1 MEPAIGRREEER
13 GSMTALPSHAR
24 VVIVG
29 AGIAGNC
36 LAWHL
41 ARLGWRDIVLID
53 KGPLPNPGGSTGH
66 ASSFTF
72 PVEYSRQMTEWCMDA
87 IGQFTDLGVFTR
99 CGGMEVARTEVRMH
113 ELRRRLAAA
122 HAFGVEAELL
132 TPRQIGERVPW
143 LDASKLLGGFHVP
156 AVGVVDPVYGGTL
169 LRDRAMALGA
179 LAVSP
184 ATEVTGVDVRDGRV
198 RGVRTTKGDIATE
211 TLVVCGGV
219 WSAKV
224 AAMAGARIP
233 LTPAVHQMV
242 DIGPVPEFEHLE
254 ALAYPVIRD
263 MDALMYERQ
272 SGGDLEIGSYAHRAI
287 LVDVADIPSNEDAAL
302 SPTELPFTSEDF
314 DPHLP
319 KALELYPSIVGNER
333 VGIKHAING
342 LISLTADGMPL
353 LGETPEVHGLWACS
367 AMWIKEAPSLTR
379 MLAEW
384 MTDGQPEMDPS
395 SANIARF
402 TDQQKTPAHVAARGG
417 EWFPKFYGI
426 VHPGEQWATD
436 RNARLGAAH
445 ARHLELGA
453 ELVEIAGWERPNW
466 YEANRPL
473 LAEFGDRVMD
483 RPHEWDRRWW
493 SPIVNAEHL
502 ALRERAGLI
511 ENPAFAVFD
520 VSGPGALAYLQRIAV
535 GQVDVAPPGPGAPGR
550 VVYTQLLNEAG
561 GIKADVTI
569 LRLAHDRFRIVD
581 AGFAGPADRKWLE
594 DHLPADGSAALA
606 DLTSAWT
613 MIAIWGPRARD
624 IVRSTTDDDVSNG
637 AFPYATWRSLDLGSL
652 RVLAAR
658 ISYAGELGWE
668 IHAPME
674 QGARLWDLLW
684 DAGRLHGLVAVGL
697 GAYGT
702 TLRLEKGYRLMGR
715 ELELDRN
722 LVEAGLA
729 RPRVKDDDFIGREAY
744 LAQRAGP
751 PAQLLC
757 SLTVDDTRSPST
769 GERRFMLGG
778 EPITRTDGSR
788 LVDRRGR
795 RSFVTT
801 AGSGVS
807 IGRHVLMAYLPPEVA
822 EVGTR
827 LAVEYIGDRYPVTV
841 AAVGATPLFDP
852 TNERLRA

>member
-1 MEPAIGRREEER
+1 M
-13 GSMTALPSHAR
+13 SALPSHAR

-29 AGIAGNC
+29 AGIAGNA

-41 ARLGWRDIVLID
+41 AKLGWRDIVQVD

-72 PVEYSRQMTEWCMDA
+72 PVEYNRQMTEWCMDG
-87 IGQFTDLGVFTR
+87 IRQFTELGVFTR
-99 CGGMEVARTEVRMH
+99 CGGIEVARTPERMH
-113 ELRRRLAAA
+113 ELKRRLAAA
-122 HAFGVEAELL
+122 HAYGVEAEMLS
-132 TPRQIGERVPW
+132 PAQIKAIIPW
-143 LDASKLLGGFHVP
+143 IDETKLLGGFHTP

-169 LRDRAMALGA
+169 MRDQATALGA
-179 LAVSP
+179 LTVS
-184 ATEVTGVDVRDGRV
+184 AGTEVTGVDVKDSRV
-198 RGVRTTKGDIATE
+198 TGLRTTRGDVAAE
-211 TLVVCGGV
+211 TIVVCGGV

-254 ALAYPVIRD
+254 SALAYPVIRD

-287 LVDVADIPSNEDAAL
+287 LVPVEDIPSNEEAAL
-302 SPTELPFTSEDF
+302 SPTEMPFTAEDF

-319 KALELYPSIVGNER
+319 KALELYPSIVGNEQ

-342 LISLTADGMPL
+342 LISLTADGFSL
-353 LGETPEVHGLWACS
+353 LGETPEVKGLWACS

-395 SANIARF
+395 VVNIARF
-402 TDQQKTPAHVAARGG
+402 YPTQKTPAHVAARGG

-426 VHPGEQWATD
+426 VHPFEQWATD
-436 RNARLGAAH
+436 RNVRVGAAH
-445 ARHLELGA
+445 ARHVALGA
-453 ELVEIAGWERPNW
+453 ELIEIAGWERPNW

-502 ALRERAGLI
+502 ALRERVGLI

-520 VSGPGALAYLQRIAV
+520 VTGPGALAYVQRMCV
-535 GQVDVAPPGPGAPGR
+535 GQVDVAPPMVGDASRVVAGR

-561 GIKADVTI
+561 GIKADVTV
-569 LRLAHDRFRIVD
+569 LRLAHDHFRIVD

-624 IVRSTTDDDVSNG
+624 VVSSVTDDDVSNE
-637 AFPYATWRSLDLGSL
+637 AFPYATWRWLDLGSL
-652 RVLAAR
+652 HVMAAR

-668 IHAPME
+668 FHVPME
-674 QGARLWDLLW
+674 QGARLWDMLW
-684 DAGRLHGLVAVGL
+684 GAGQAHGLVAVGL

-702 TLRLEKGYRLMGR
+702 TLRMEKGYRLMGR

-729 RPRVKDDDFIGREAY
+729 RGRVKDDEFIGKAGY
-744 LAQRAGP
+744 LAQREAGP
-751 PAQLLC
+751 SQVLC
-757 SLTVDDTRSPST
+757 TLTVDDLTSPST
-769 GERRFMLGG
+769 GERRYMLGG
-778 EPITRTDGSR
+778 EPIVTPSGEP
-788 LVDRRGR
+788 LVDTRGR

-801 AGSGVS
+801 AGSGPSV
-807 IGRHVLMAYLPPEVA
+807 GKHLVMAYLAPAAAV
-822 EVGTR
+822 VGTK
-827 LAVEYIGDRYPVTV
+827 LAVEYIGELYPVTV

-852 TNERLRA
+852 TNERLRS

>member
-1 MEPAIGRREEER
+1 MSP
-13 GSMTALPSHAR
+13 LPSHAK

-29 AGIAGNC
+29 AGIAGNA

-41 ARLGWRDIVLID
+41 AKLGWRDIVQVD

-72 PVEYSRQMTEWCMDA
+72 PVEYNRQMTEWCMDG

-99 CGGMEVARTEVRMH
+99 CGGIEVARTPERMH
-113 ELRRRLAAA
+113 ELKRRLAAA

-132 TPRQIGERVPW
+132 DPAGVLRLVPW
-143 LDASKLLGGFHVP
+143 MDGSKILGGFNTP

-169 LRDRAMALGA
+169 MRDQAMALGA
-179 LAVSP
+179 LAVS
-184 ATEVTGVDVRDGRV
+184 AGTEVMGVDVRDGRV
-198 RGVRTTKGDIATE
+198 TGIRTTKGDVSAEIV
-211 TLVVCGGV
+211 VVCGGV

-224 AAMAGARIP
+224 ARMAGARIP

-242 DIGPVPEFEHLE
+242 DIGPVPAFEHLAS
-254 ALAYPVIRD
+254 ALAYPVVRD

-287 LVDVADIPSNEDAAL
+287 LVPVEDIPSNEEAAL
-302 SPTELPFTSEDF
+302 SPTEMPFTPEDF
-314 DPHLP
+314 DDHLP
-319 KALELYPSIVGNER
+319 KALELYPSIVGDEK

-342 LISLTADGMPL
+342 LISLTADGFSL
-353 LGETPEVHGLWACS
+353 LGETPEVKGLWAAS
-367 AMWIKEAPSLTR
+367 AMWIKEAPSLMR

-384 MTDGQPEMDPS
+384 MTDGQPEMDP
-395 SANIARF
+395 AVVNIARF
-402 TDQQKTPAHVAARGG
+402 SDHHKTHAHVCARGG

-426 VHPGEQWATD
+426 VHPFEQWATD
-436 RNARLGAAH
+436 RGVRLGAAH
-445 ARHLELGA
+445 ARHVALGA
-453 ELVEIAGWERPNW
+453 ELIEIAGWERPNW
-466 YEANRPL
+466 YESNRPL
-473 LAEFGDRVMD
+473 LAEYGDRVMD
-483 RPHEWDRRWW
+483 RTHEWDRRWW
-493 SPIVNAEHL
+493 SPIINAEHL

-520 VSGPGALAYLQRIAV
+520 VTGPGALAYVQRMAV
-535 GQVDVAPPGPGAPGR
+535 GQVDVAPPTVGEAGIVPGR

-569 LRLAHDRFRIVD
+569 LRLSHDHFRIVD

-624 IVRSTTDDDVSNG
+624 IVAAATTDDVSNE
-637 AFPYATWRSLDLGSL
+637 AFAYATWRWLDLGSL
-652 RVLAAR
+652 HAMAAR

-668 IHAPME
+668 LHVPME

-684 DAGRLHGLVAVGL
+684 EAGQPHGLVPVGL

-702 TLRLEKGYRLMGR
+702 TLRLEKGYRLMSR
-715 ELELDRN
+715 ELELDRS
-722 LVEAGLA
+722 LVEAGMA
-729 RPRVKDDDFIGREAY
+729 RPKVKDASFIGKLAY
-744 LAQRAGP
+744 LAQREAGP
-751 PAQLLC
+751 TQILC
-757 SLTVDDTRSPST
+757 TLTVDDNRSAST
-769 GERRFMLGG
+769 GERRYMLGG
-778 EPITRTDGSR
+778 EPIVTQSGEP
-788 LVDRRGR
+788 LVDTRGR

-801 AGSGVS
+801 AGSGPSV
-807 IGRHVLMAYLPPEVA
+807 GKHLLMAYLPASVA
-822 EVGTR
+822 VVGTQH
-827 LAVEYIGDRYPVTV
+827 AVEYIGDLYPVTV
-841 AAVGATPLFDP
+841 AAVGAAALFDP
-852 TNERLRA
+852 ENERMRGTLVPV

>member
-1 MEPAIGRREEER
+1 MSP
-13 GSMTALPSHAR
+13 LPSHAR

-29 AGIAGNC
+29 AGIAGNA

-41 ARLGWRDIVLID
+41 ARLGWRDIVQVD

-72 PVEYSRQMTEWCMDA
+72 PVEYNRQMVEWCMDA
-87 IGQFTDLGVFTR
+87 LGQFEDLGVLTR
-99 CGGMEVARTEVRMH
+99 CGGIEVARTPERMH
-113 ELRRRLAAA
+113 ELKRRLAAA
-122 HAFGVEAELL
+122 HAFGVDAELL
-132 TPRQIGERVPW
+132 DPAGVTKLVPW
-143 LDASKLLGGFHVP
+143 MDGSKILGGFHVP

-169 LRDRAMALGA
+169 MRDRAMELGA
-179 LAVSP
+179 LTVS
-184 ATEVTGVDVRDGRV
+184 AGTEVTGVDVKDGRIT
-198 RGVRTTKGDIATE
+198 GVRTTKGDVSAE
-211 TLVVCGGV
+211 MVVVCGGV

-242 DIGPVPEFEHLE
+242 DIGPVPAFEHLTS

-287 LVDVADIPSNEDAAL
+287 LVPVEDIPSNEEAAL
-302 SPTELPFTSEDF
+302 SPTELPFTPEDF
-314 DPHLP
+314 DDHLP
-319 KALELYPSIVGNER
+319 KALELYPSIVGDES

-342 LISLTADGMPL
+342 LISLTADGFSL
-353 LGETPEVHGLWACS
+353 LGEMPEVKGLVACS

-384 MTDGQPEMDPS
+384 LTDGQPEMDP
-395 SANIARF
+395 AVVNIARF
-402 TDQQKTPAHVAARGG
+402 SDHHKTHRHVCARGS

-436 RNARLGAAH
+436 RGVRLGAAH
-445 ARHLELGA
+445 AGHVALGA
-453 ELVEIAGWERPNW
+453 EFIEIAGWERPNW
-466 YEANRPL
+466 YESNRPL
-473 LAEFGDRVMD
+473 LAEFGARVMD

-493 SPIVNAEHL
+493 SPIINAEHL
-502 ALRERAGLI
+502 ALRDRVGLI
-511 ENPAFAVFD
+511 ENPAFAIFD
-520 VSGPGALAYLQRIAV
+520 ITGTGALDYVQRMAV
-535 GQVDVAPPGPGAPGR
+535 GQVDVAPPAVAPDADAAGQSQVVPGR

-569 LRLAHDRFRIVD
+569 LRLGHDHFRIVD

-594 DHLPADGSAALA
+594 DHLPADGSVALA

-624 IVRSTTDDDVSNG
+624 VVSSLTTDDVSNEG
-637 AFPYATWRSLDLGSL
+637 FPYATWRWLNLESLH
-652 RVLAAR
+652 VMAAR

-668 IHAPME
+668 LHVPME
-674 QGARLWDLLW
+674 QGQRLWDLLFE
-684 DAGRLHGLVAVGL
+684 AGRPHGIVPVGL

-702 TLRLEKGYRLMGR
+702 TLRLEKGYRLMSR

-729 RPRVKDDDFIGREAY
+729 RPKVKDADFIGKAAY
-744 LAQRAGP
+744 LAQREAGP
-751 PAQLLC
+751 AQVLC
-757 SLTVDDTRSPST
+757 TLTVDENRSPST
-769 GERRFMLGG
+769 GELRYMLGG
-778 EPITRTDGSR
+778 EPIVTPSGEL
-788 LVDRRGR
+788 LVDVRGR

-801 AGSGVS
+801 AGSGPSV
-807 IGRHVLMAYLPPEVA
+807 GKHLLMAYLPPAAAVT
-822 EVGTR
+822 GMK
-827 LAVEYIGDRYPVTV
+827 LAVEYIGELYPVTV
-841 AAVGATPLFDP
+841 AGVGATALFDP
-852 TNERLRA
+852 ANERLRG